1 MTYIINYQTV
11 ENVPMESTMKPLS
24 EAEIQDVLIENLK
37 ALMGLENVSQA
48 EIARRSNIEKQTV
61 SSWMRG
67 VSFPSAK
74 NIKSLTEAFGLS
86 TDDLLSNEC
95 GLASRANDTCARHA
109 YEYAVMSTTA
119 PVYGRIAAGD
129 PLEMIVDHGE
139 EAYLHPDIA
148 QRHPDGFFL
157 TVSGDSMDRIMPD
170 GSLAFV
176 DPHAVVANGDVAA
189 ITVNGDDATIKR
201 IFFAGDTIVLHPESS
216 NARHRD
222 RSIDSNDPDAPA
234 VRVIGKVVWH
244 YLVDDERL

>member
-1 MTYIINYQTV
+1 
-11 ENVPMESTMKPLS
+11 MKPLS

-37 ALMGLENVSQA
+37 ALMSLQNVSQA

-74 NIKSLTEAFGLS
+74 NIKSLTEAFDLS

-95 GLASRANDTCARHA
+95 GLASRKGGSVPVHE
-109 YEYAVMSTTA
+109 YEYAVMSMTA

-139 EAYLHPDIA
+139 FAYLHPDVA
-148 QRHPDGFFL
+148 QRHPEGFFL

-170 GSLAFV
+170 GSLAFI
-176 DPHAVVANGDVAA
+176 DPRALVANGDVAA

-201 IFFAGDTIVLHPESS
+201 VFFAGDTVVLHPESS
-216 NARHRD
+216 NPVHRD
-222 RSIDSNDPDAPA
+222 RAIDSSDPDAPA
-234 VRVIGKVVWH
+234 LRIIGKVVWH
-244 YLVDDERL
+244 YLVEDDRL

>member
-1 MTYIINYQTV
+1 
-11 ENVPMESTMKPLS
+11 MKPLS
-24 EAEIQDVLIENLK
+24 EAEIQDVLVENLK
-37 ALMGLENVSQA
+37 ALMSLKDVSQA

-74 NIKSLTEAFGLS
+74 NIKSLTEAFDLS

-95 GLASRANDTCARHA
+95 GLASRKSQGRAVPSYD
-109 YEYAVMSTTA
+109 YSVMSMTA

-129 PLEMIVDHGE
+129 PLEMIVDCGE

-157 TVSGDSMDRIMPD
+157 TISGDSMDRIMPN

-176 DPHAVVANGDVAA
+176 DPRAVVRSGDVAA
-189 ITVNGDDATIKR
+189 ITVNGDDATVKR

-216 NARHRD
+216 NAIHRD
-222 RSIDSNDPDAPA
+222 RSIDSSDPDAPA
-234 VRVIGKVVWH
+234 VRIIGKVVWH
-244 YLVDDERL
+244 YLIDDERL